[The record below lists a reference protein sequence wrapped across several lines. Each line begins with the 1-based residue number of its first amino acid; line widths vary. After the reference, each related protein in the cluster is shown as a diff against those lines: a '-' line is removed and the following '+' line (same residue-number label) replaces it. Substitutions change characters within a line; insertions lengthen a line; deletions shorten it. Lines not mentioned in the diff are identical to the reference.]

1 MGSKPDTVKAPKAN
15 YSADMQ
21 KYVSALQKSLPGVLG
36 LEQQYRPEF
45 GDLNLADIGNFLV
58 GRNGQEGI
66 FGLSGQATQAGID
79 QYGQAQ
85 AQNLGQLQ
93 GLVPGQRSFLQ
104 SLNPQGAGMVDN
116 ATMAAQNAYR
126 SAQGL
131 TPQEERSA
139 QQFAREGYAARGRI
153 NDNASI
159 AGELLNRDSM
169 LGQKRQE
176 AAQLGQQAYGM
187 SQGFYS
193 QPGLQ
198 MLNSTPAGMQ
208 QGNQLLG
215 YGLGAVGAN
224 VPQMVDVGMGFNL
237 GAAERQNQLAA
248 QAANA
253 QSQASYSSGI
263 WSGIGGI
270 AGGIGSAFAALK

>member
-21 KYVSALQKSLPGVLG
+21 KYVSALEKSLPGVLG

-85 AQNLGQLQ
+85 AQNLEQLQ

-104 SLNPQGAGMVDN
+104 SLDPQGAGMVDS
-116 ATMAAQNAYR
+116 ASLAAQNAYR

-139 QQFAREGYAARGRI
+139 QQFAREGYAARGRV

-198 MLNSTPAGMQ
+198 MLNNTPAGMQ

-248 QAANA
+248 KSANA
-253 QSQASYSSGI
+253 TAQASYSSGL
-263 WSGIGGI
+263 WSGIGGVV
-270 AGGIGSAFAALK
+270 GGIGSAFGGFK

>member
-1 MGSKPDTVKAPKAN
+1 MGSPDTVSAPNAN
-15 YSADMQ
+15 YTKDMR
-21 KYVSALQKSLPGVLG
+21 KYIEALQKSLPGVLG
-36 LEQQYRPEF
+36 LEQQFRPEF
-45 GDLNLADIGNFLV
+45 GELNLADIGNFLQ
-58 GRNGQEGI
+58 GSGGKTGLFGQ
-66 FGLSGQATQAGID
+66 SAAANQAGVE
-79 QYGQAQ
+79 QTGAAQ
-85 AQNLGQLQ
+85 MQNLQQLQ
-93 GLVPGQRSFLQ
+93 GMVPQQRGFLQ
-104 SLNPQGAGMVDN
+104 SLNPQGAGMVDQS
-116 ATMAAQNAYR
+116 TGMANQAYR

-139 QQFAREGYAARGRI
+139 QQFAREGYSARGRI

-176 AAQLGQQAYGM
+176 AAQLGQQAYGQ

-215 YGLGAVGAN
+215 YGLGAVGSN

-237 GAAERQNQLAA
+237 GAAQRQNQVAA
-248 QAANA
+248 SAANA
-253 QSQASYSSGI
+253 QSQASYGAGMMGLGGSL
-263 WSGIGGI
+263 IGA
-270 AGGIGSAFAALK
+270 AGSFF